1 MKIILI
7 DDHQLFLDGL
17 GLILDSIEGVELLEK
32 YTSPEQAIR
41 LIEVLKPD
49 VVFSDLDMPKL
60 TGKQVAEH
68 IKRVHPEI
76 KVVILSMHV
85 DPTIIKGLLDIGV
98 DGYLLKTDD
107 IEDFEHA
114 VKLLSKDKKAFSP
127 AVTDLLNS
135 GKTNSIGAGTSFGN
149 EHDLSMLSNREKE
162 VLTAVAQGL
171 STKALSDKLCISPGT
186 AETHRKNIMRKLDA
200 NNVADLVRIAVKA
213 GLV

>member
-17 GLILDSIEGVELLEK
+17 SLILKSIDGVELLES
-32 YTSPEQAIR
+32 YTDPEQALR
-41 LIEVLKPD
+41 LLDVLKPD
-49 VVFSDLDMPKL
+49 VVFSDLDMPK
-60 TGKQVAEH
+60 TSGRQVAE
-68 IKRVHPEI
+68 RVKKDFPNV

-85 DPTIIKGLLDIGV
+85 DPSMIKGLLDIGV

-114 VKLLSKDKKAFSP
+114 VKLLRKHKKAFSP

-135 GKTNSIGAGTSFGN
+135 GKPSSIGASSFN
-149 EHDLSMLSNREKE
+149 TKYDLSMLSVREKE
-162 VLTAVAQGL
+162 VLTEVANGL
-171 STKALSDKLCISPGT
+171 STKALSDKLCISIGT